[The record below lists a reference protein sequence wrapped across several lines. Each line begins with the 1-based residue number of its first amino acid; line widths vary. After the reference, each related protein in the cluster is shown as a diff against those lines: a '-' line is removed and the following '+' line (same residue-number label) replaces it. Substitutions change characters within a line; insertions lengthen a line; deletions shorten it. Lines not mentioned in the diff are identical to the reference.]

1 MQPATSI
8 FDIEAPF
15 QRYLPK
21 SKILA
26 ILGSGR
32 LRRESTLIFQ
42 FFLMKFGQMVRVTK
56 KMTLTYKE
64 ANLKAGTEKRPFL
77 RWGQNRKMGQKS
89 QKKV

>member
-1 MQPATSI
+1 MAQKWANNDILISGGTYLGPKLKKKKPLSSI

-15 QRYLPK
+15 QRYLIK

-26 ILGSGR
+26 ILAYSH

-56 KMTLTYKE
+56 KMTLTYNGGE
-64 ANLKAGTEKRPFL
+64 P
-77 RWGQNRKMGQKS
+77 
-89 QKKV
+89 